1 MSHCFSS
8 DYNSRNT
15 PCANAETTV
24 FLKKIGQPRPLF
36 YLFLSFQTHITILHQ
51 FKEKNVMTIQYTAL
65 GFELITFET

>member
-1 MSHCFSS
+1 MQKLQF
-8 DYNSRNT
+8 
-15 PCANAETTV
+15 

-65 GFELITFET
+65 GFELITFETWVSSHNH